1 MEEISL
7 EDLRQDIDGIDDQLT
22 ALFARRMELAAQV
35 ARVKQRG
42 SGPVLQRGR
51 EEAIL
56 ARLAAQ
62 ADPRWQPALRQ
73 LYATIFGL
81 SRAHQRALL
90 ADAATPLRTELAAAN
105 ARGAQGLPQ
114 EATVAC
120 QGITG
125 AYSHLAA
132 GRLFRTPQVVFL
144 RSFEAVFRAVERGLC
159 PYGVLPIEN
168 SSFGSVTRV
177 YDLLKLHD
185 CRIVRSLRMPID
197 HCLLSQATSLKQ
209 VREIFSHE
217 QAFGQC
223 SGFLAAHSNITVTVC
238 ENTAVAARMAAQ
250 AGREDT
256 AAISSE
262 ECAALYG
269 LHILRKRL
277 QNEEH
282 NETRFICIAPQ
293 AIITPGANRC
303 SVLLSLPHHSGSL
316 SALLQLPACL
326 GVNLTKLETRPVPGK
341 EFEFLFY
348 LDFEVDA
355 SQPAAADFLEQMQE
369 LSEEFTFLG
378 SYKEELPG
386 ADG

>member
-1 MEEISL
+1 MEATPL
-7 EDLRQDIDGIDDQLT
+7 EGLRQSIDGIDDQLA
-22 ALFARRMELAAQV
+22 ALFAKRMELAAQV
-35 ARVKQRG
+35 ARAKQQKG
-42 SGPVLQRGR
+42 GPVFQRGR

-56 ARLAAQ
+56 TRLAAQ
-62 ADPRWQPALRQ
+62 AEPKWQPALRQ

-90 ADAATPLRTELAAAN
+90 ADATTPLRAELAAAIL
-105 ARGAQGLPQ
+105 RGAEGLPVT
-114 EATVAC
+114 ATVAC
-120 QGITG
+120 QGIAG

-132 GRLFRTPQVVFL
+132 GRLFHEPQVVFL

-185 CRIVRSLRMPID
+185 CRIVRSLRLPID
-197 HCLLSQATSLKQ
+197 HCLLSRANALSE

-217 QAFGQC
+217 QALGQC

-238 ENTAVAARMAAQ
+238 ENTAVAARMAA
-250 AGREDT
+250 APGNEAT
-256 AAISSE
+256 AAISSA

-269 LHILRKRL
+269 LQLLRKRI
-277 QNEEH
+277 QNVQN
-282 NETRFICIAPQ
+282 NETRFICIAQNASIP
-293 AIITPGANRC
+293 PGANRC

-348 LDFEVDA
+348 LDFETDA
-355 SQPAAADFLEQMQE
+355 SQPEAADFLEQMQE

-378 SYKEELPG
+378 SYWEEC
-386 ADG
+386 